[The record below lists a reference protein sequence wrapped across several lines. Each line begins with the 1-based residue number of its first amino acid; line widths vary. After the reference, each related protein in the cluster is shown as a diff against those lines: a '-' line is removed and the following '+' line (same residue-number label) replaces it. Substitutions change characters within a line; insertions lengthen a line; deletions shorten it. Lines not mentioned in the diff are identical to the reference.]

1 MNDDSTARA
10 AIVIPNGSTITTT
23 AAPGTK
29 VGTAKAQV
37 SALALGGA
45 LLPLAGDIVV
55 APPGAVAPASQTGCI
70 GPVAPQ
76 LTLLLVLQ
84 AAGQTINLP
93 AYILPTSG
101 AQTALGSTQLVFC
114 LPPPDLPAPVGAT
127 FGAKFLSA
135 DLTLNGVIGPVV
147 QGAWV
152 AFWTPWNAGVGTVNT
167 AATVVSPA
175 AIAPGG
181 ITLSG
186 RKVKGVKRLSG
197 RVTQGGAGV
206 ATRVTIL
213 AGAKR
218 LATVAAKANGTFSYA
233 VPKRSKATTFRA
245 RAVVAGRCR
254 TGCLHA
260 VRLARRAVR
269 QPDGERLH
277 RYVGERPAPLAG
289 PGCAEIGAG
298 ACGRPLHVAGLRP
311 ARSSGRRRRPPRRR
325 RRPWRRTGAP
335 WRTARRTRRPG
346 ASVASTPAASTSSS
360 PRVT

>member
-1 MNDDSTARA
+1 MRTRTRTAVVGVAALVALALAAVATAAYTSPKLSVSYAPGNVTNIVASASVNDDATARA

-45 LLPLAGDIVV
+45 LLPLAGDIVI
-55 APPGAVAPASQTGCI
+55 APPGAVNPTSQAQCTLG
-70 GPVAPQ
+70 VTPQ
-76 LTLLLVLQ
+76 ATLLLVLQ
-84 AAGQTINLP
+84 AAGQTIPLP

-101 AQTALGSTQLVFC
+101 AQAALGSAQLVFC

-135 DLTLNGVIGPVV
+135 DLTLNGVIGSVV

-152 AFWTPWNAGVGTVNT
+152 GFWTPWNAGVGTVNT

-175 AIAPGG
+175 VIAPGG

-218 LATVAAKANGTFSYA
+218 LATVAAKANGTFTYA
-233 VPKRSKATTFRA
+233 VPKKSKATTFRA
-245 RAVVAGRCR
+245 RAVVAGRAAPAAC
-254 TGCLHA
+254 TPFASLGVPCVNPTSSGFTA
-260 VRLARRAVR
+260 TSGTVRLR
-269 QPDGERLH
+269 
-277 RYVGERPAPLAG
+277 
-289 PGCAEIGAG
+289 
-298 ACGRPLHVAGLRP
+298 
-311 ARSSGRRRRPPRRR
+311 
-325 RRPWRRTGAP
+325 
-335 WRTARRTRRPG
+335 
-346 ASVASTPAASTSSS
+346 
-360 PRVT
+360 

>member
-1 MNDDSTARA
+1 M
-10 AIVIPNGSTITTT
+10 
-23 AAPGTK
+23 
-29 VGTAKAQV
+29 

-55 APPGAVAPASQTGCI
+55 APPGAVTRRRRPHAS
-70 GPVAPQ
+70 ARLRPQ

-218 LATVAAKANGTFSYA
+218 LATVAAKANGTFTLRRA
-233 VPKRSKATTFRA
+233 EEVEGDDLPRA
-245 RAVVAGRCR
+245 RGRRRPGR
-254 TGCLHA
+254 TGRLHA
-260 VRLARRAVR
+260 VRLARRALC

-277 RYVGERPAPLAG
+277 RDVGRRPAPLAG
-289 PGCAEIGAG
+289 PGCERRSERAPAG
-298 ACGRPLHVAGLRP
+298 ARSIVAGLRRGPKLGATPKTASATP
-311 ARSSGRRRRPPRRR
+311 AAV
-325 RRPWRRTGAP
+325 AP
-335 WRTARRTRRPG
+335 YRCAVADGTKNASPG
-346 ASVASTPAASTSSS
+346 PSVASTPAASTSSS

>member
-1 MNDDSTARA
+1 MRTRTRTAVVAVAALVALALAAVATAAYTSPKLSVSYAPGNITNIVASASVNDDATARA
-10 AIVIPNGSTITTT
+10 AIVIPNGSSITTT

-55 APPGAVAPASQTGCI
+55 APPGAVTPASQTSCI
-70 GPVAPQ
+70 GAVTPQ

-135 DLTLNGVIGPVV
+135 DLTLNGVIGSVV

-186 RKVKGVKRLSG
+186 RKVKGVKRLAG

-218 LATVAAKANGTFSYA
+218 LATVAAKANGTFTYA
-233 VPKRSKATTFRA
+233 VPKKSKATTFRA
-245 RAVVAGRCR
+245 RAVVAGRAAPAAC
-254 TGCLHA
+254 TPFASLGVPCVNPTTSGFTA
-260 VRLARRAVR
+260 TSGSVRLR
-269 QPDGERLH
+269 
-277 RYVGERPAPLAG
+277 
-289 PGCAEIGAG
+289 
-298 ACGRPLHVAGLRP
+298 
-311 ARSSGRRRRPPRRR
+311 
-325 RRPWRRTGAP
+325 
-335 WRTARRTRRPG
+335 
-346 ASVASTPAASTSSS
+346 
-360 PRVT
+360 

>member
-1 MNDDSTARA
+1 VT
-10 AIVIPNGSTITTT
+10 
-23 AAPGTK
+23 
-29 VGTAKAQV
+29 
-37 SALALGGA
+37 
-45 LLPLAGDIVV
+45 
-55 APPGAVAPASQTGCI
+55 PASQTGCI
-70 GPVAPQ
+70 GPVTPQ

-114 LPPPDLPAPVGAT
+114 LPPPDIPADKGGAT

-186 RKVKGVKRLSG
+186 RKVKGVKRLAG

-233 VPKRSKATTFRA
+233 VPKKSKATTFRA
-245 RAVVAGRCR
+245 RAVVAGRAAPAAC
-254 TGCLHA
+254 TPFASLGVPCVNPTA
-260 VRLARRAVR
+260 SGFTATSGSVRLR
-269 QPDGERLH
+269 
-277 RYVGERPAPLAG
+277 
-289 PGCAEIGAG
+289 
-298 ACGRPLHVAGLRP
+298 
-311 ARSSGRRRRPPRRR
+311 
-325 RRPWRRTGAP
+325 
-335 WRTARRTRRPG
+335 
-346 ASVASTPAASTSSS
+346 
-360 PRVT
+360 